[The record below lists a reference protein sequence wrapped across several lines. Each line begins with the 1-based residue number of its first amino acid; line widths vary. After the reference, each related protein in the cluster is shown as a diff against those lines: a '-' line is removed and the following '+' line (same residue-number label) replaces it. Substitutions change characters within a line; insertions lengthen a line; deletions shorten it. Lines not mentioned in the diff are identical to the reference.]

1 MRLGESPKA
10 IVGLEVGLQP
20 LELIRGSTEK
30 SPSFAKPS
38 FCLNAL
44 NSEDV
49 QLVPLV
55 FGNGP
60 LL

>member
-1 MRLGESPKA
+1 MRLGESPKTM
-10 IVGLEVGLQP
+10 VELEVGLQP
-20 LELIRGSTEK
+20 FELIRVSTKK

-44 NSEDV
+44 NFEDIL
-49 QLVPLV
+49 LVPLV

>member
-1 MRLGESPKA
+1 MA
-10 IVGLEVGLQP
+10 MVGLEVGLQP